1 MQEEAKAD
9 TEEEDAAMAADKE
22 VPGDV
27 SQDYCFRVMNDSAFF
42 FGTCF
47 VYVTFT

>member
-1 MQEEAKAD
+1 MQEEAEVGEEDVAAA
-9 TEEEDAAMAADKE
+9 EEEG
-22 VPGDV
+22 VLGNNV
-27 SQDYCFRVMNDSAFF
+27 CQDYCFRVMNDSAFF